1 MSLIPMGLFVALI
14 VILDQISKFF
24 VVRDISLGQ
33 IVPCLDG
40 VFQLTYVENY
50 GAAFSILQGQK
61 WFFIVVFAAFVV
73 LLIWVKRKNIIPF
86 AKIEWWFVAAI
97 LGGGLGNIIDRLLR
111 GFVVDMIAVEFMS
124 FPVFNVADCFITCG
138 AIGLIV
144 HLLLFNKDF
153 WKEDKKEGAVEGA
166 PENEAAEQE

>member
-33 IVPCLDG
+33 IIPCLDG
-40 VFQLTYVENY
+40 VFHLTYVENY

-61 WFFIVVFAAFVV
+61 WFFILVFAAFVV

-86 AKIEWWFVAAI
+86 SKIEWWFVAAI
-97 LGGGLGNIIDRLLR
+97 LGGGLGNIIDRLFR
-111 GFVVDMIAVEFMS
+111 GFVVDMIAVEFVS

-144 HLLLFNKDF
+144 HLLFFNKDF
-153 WKEDKKEGAVEGA
+153 WKEDKKEGAEEEA

>member
-33 IVPCLDG
+33 TVPCIAG
-40 VFQLTYVENY
+40 VFHLTYVENY
-50 GAAFSILQGQK
+50 GAAFSILQGHR
-61 WFFIVVFAAFVV
+61 WFFILVFVAFVALLVWASKKNV
-73 LLIWVKRKNIIPF
+73 LPLSKT
-86 AKIEWWFVAAI
+86 EWWFIAAI
-97 LGGGLGNIIDRLLR
+97 VGGGLGNILDRVFR
-111 GFVVDMIAVEFMS
+111 GFVVDMIAVDFIR

-144 HLLLFNKDF
+144 HMLFFNKDF
-153 WKEDKKEGAVEGA
+153 WKSDKKSSPQEAA
-166 PENEAAEQE
+166 PEQEDAT